1 MVWVYAWHRC
11 SELQLALFC
20 ICLLERGAGLPWNP
34 CNRFMSKIRLYVL
47 VYWLTLQPVAI
58 PPPAYS
64 AFCLVYSVS
73 AFLPLG
79 ISSFC
84 RAWCKDIQ
92 LGTLPGRDQIK
103 TCSITSLQHSEYCQE
118 EMMCCDAWSKQGRV
132 QQLWLSQDRWD
143 GSDFLSNIPATAGSP
158 VAGCS
163 GPCPDGWRLPPCGQ
177 PVPLLIGTHGRTCLV
192 IFTRKRLC
200 FSLCLLTLV

>member
-1 MVWVYAWHRC
+1 MLLPTCCLSFPFSVVWVYAWHRC

-47 VYWLTLQPVAI
+47 VYWLTLQPIAI

-118 EMMCCDAWSKQGRV
+118 EMMCCDAWSKQEECSSSGCHKIV
-132 QQLWLSQDRWD
+132 EMEVTSCPTSLLQQGHL
-143 GSDFLSNIPATAGSP
+143 
-158 VAGCS
+158 
-163 GPCPDGWRLPPCGQ
+163 
-177 PVPLLIGTHGRTCLV
+177 
-192 IFTRKRLC
+192 
-200 FSLCLLTLV
+200 